1 MQNVAAPQ
9 HFWRA
14 SLVYFLGNFLS
25 KLALFFM
32 LPLYTA
38 CIPVADMGVYDATTA
53 IAVLVSS
60 LIFLDVGVGVMRF
73 YLERGSSEERLAVL
87 RCGLFMLLVLSA
99 LYLLLGGILC
109 VAFAPAYAPLV
120 VLYGLL
126 NALFLACGMIVRAQG
141 HTAWYATTGVIS
153 TLLQIACN
161 LVLILC
167 FARGFEALYISYAVG
182 AGVGVIL
189 LLARCRI
196 NELLHLRSLDLAV
209 LQRLLRFCLPLGIGS
224 VAYWMLTSLGRVL
237 VTVLV
242 GEAAGG
248 VFAVSL
254 KFAQIIVFASLCFRL
269 AWQEIAFAKGYQS
282 HAVVGEQGGYY
293 SEKADL
299 FIRVTLAVCLLSV
312 PAARVG
318 LWLFPGFI
326 DASYGEAR
334 LLIPAA
340 LVGAALTVLCD
351 FLEPMFGA
359 AKKTGILLLS
369 TALGAML
376 NVALALLFI
385 QCGGGALGAHVAFCI
400 AVFGTVLLRVL
411 FLRCIVGLCLRPFH
425 IVAFPLVAATVFA
438 YHYLSAAWNIGVLL
452 AAVVL
457 VFLMLPEVRLL
468 IKKMLPN
475 KSTK

>member
-1 MQNVAAPQ
+1 MQSVAAPQ
-9 HFWRA
+9 HFWRT

-38 CIPVADMGVYDATTA
+38 RIPVGDMGVYDATTA

-60 LIFLDVGVGVMRF
+60 FVFLDVGVGIMRF

-87 RCGLFMLLVLSA
+87 RCGLFLLAVLSA
-99 LYLLLGGILC
+99 LYLLLGSILC
-109 VAFAPAYAPLV
+109 IAFAPAYAPLV

-141 HTAWYATTGVIS
+141 YATGVIS

-196 NELLHLRSLDLAV
+196 NELLHLGSLDPVV
-209 LQRLLRFCLPLGIGS
+209 LRRLLRFCLPLGVGS
-224 VAYWMLTSLGRVL
+224 CAYWMLTSLGRVL
-237 VTVLV
+237 VTLLV
-242 GEAAGG
+242 GETAGG

-269 AWQEIAFAKGYQS
+269 AWQEIAFAKGD
-282 HAVVGEQGGYY
+282 HRDAVMSEKGKYY
-293 SEKADL
+293 SEKTDL
-299 FIRVTLAVCLLSV
+299 FIRVTLAVCLLCI

-318 LWLFPGFI
+318 LWLFPQFI
-326 DASYGEAR
+326 ADSYGEAK

-340 LVGAALTVLCD
+340 LAGAALTVLCD

-359 AKKTGILLLS
+359 AKRTGMLLLS
-369 TALGAML
+369 VALGAIL
-376 NVALALLFI
+376 NVALTLLFI
-385 QCGGGALGAHVAFCI
+385 ECGGGALGAHCAFCV
-400 AVFGTVLLRVL
+400 AAFATVLLRL
-411 FLRCIVGLCLRPFH
+411 LLLRRILGLCLCPKH
-425 IVAFPLVAATVFA
+425 LVAVPLIAAVALA
-438 YHYLSAAWNIGVLL
+438 YHYLSPAWNIGVLL

-457 VFLMLPEVRLL
+457 VLLMLPEARLL